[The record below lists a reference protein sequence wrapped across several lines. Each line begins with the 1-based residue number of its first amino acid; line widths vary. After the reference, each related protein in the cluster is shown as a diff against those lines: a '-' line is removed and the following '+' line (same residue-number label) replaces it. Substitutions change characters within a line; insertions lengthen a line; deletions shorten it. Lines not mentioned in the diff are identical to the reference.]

1 MIPKIEQNAIVPATV
16 NVPLSEPS
24 ISFKTV
30 AKDFQKALKD
40 LHHLEKSCVLNQEME
55 ALKAK
60 MKKLEQEN
68 GTLKV
73 DLESMQAL
81 KNENLKL
88 KADLVAKEENRLLYN
103 NAFDQKVK
111 EVAELNDENEA
122 LKAKIVSFEGSS
134 KPLIEEIE
142 QADRPIQ
149 ELTSSSIQSA
159 IPVNDTGS
167 DEEIAQGIPEA
178 PQLLAICD
186 RYDNTYPTR
195 ANVAP
200 LKRSLPSTS
209 APSTS
214 ASKKAKIVATTT
226 DTLQPWKCFVCKSRY
241 DTIEHLRSHIGI
253 DHPSRK
259 HFCARCPYATEKS
272 WHVRQHEEQHRIQ
285 DLKCSDSE
293 KAHKCELCN
302 ISFFHPFALTAHFN
316 KNH

>member
-1 MIPKIEQNAIVPATV
+1 MIPKTEQNVNINVPA
-16 NVPLSEPS
+16 SKSS

-40 LHHLEKSCVLNQEME
+40 LQYLEKKCVVKQEME
-55 ALKAK
+55 ALIAK

-73 DLESMQAL
+73 ELESMQVL
-81 KNENLKL
+81 KKENLKL

-111 EVAELNDENEA
+111 EVAELNAENGA
-122 LKAKIVSFEGSS
+122 LKAKIASFEGSIE
-134 KPLIEEIE
+134 PLIEEIE

-167 DEEIAQGIPEA
+167 DEEISHEIPEA
-178 PQLLAICD
+178 AQLLAICD
-186 RYDNTYPTR
+186 QYDNTYPTR

-209 APSTS
+209 NLTTS

-226 DTLQPWKCFVCKSRY
+226 DTV
-241 DTIEHLRSHIGI
+241 
-253 DHPSRK
+253 
-259 HFCARCPYATEKS
+259 
-272 WHVRQHEEQHRIQ
+272 
-285 DLKCSDSE
+285 
-293 KAHKCELCN
+293 
-302 ISFFHPFALTAHFN
+302 
-316 KNH
+316 